1 MDAQLKSDQR
11 QVRMTNIRLSLTKLP
26 IFKKTTQQLELR
38 MEEAARRTGGN
49 GKEGEGNDEGQ

>member
-1 MDAQLKSDQR
+1 
-11 QVRMTNIRLSLTKLP
+11 MTNIRLSLTKLP